1 MFLIAAVALA
11 NLAAPNLA
19 QQDPPRFPGVPE
31 QDARHYWVQLHMDF
45 AKQELTGE
53 VHYTFTAVEELAT
66 IRLDAQRSKDWH
78 VTFRDSKNTVNLTS
92 TWGESHVVVTLP
104 KPAAKGT
111 DVHFMATLQGKPVD
125 GFYFKKNRYGD
136 LMAFT
141 DHYSIRA
148 RGWLPCEDHPGDRA
162 KFTLIMTYPEAYEAV
177 GYGWHAGALSGR
189 ITQEGMR
196 SQALTSTAEIPPYML
211 ALVVGPLTRVPET
224 GHQRLNDHLVYK
236 QDVDKAKR
244 ELVNHGAWI
253 KAMEKAFGEYPYS
266 KYMTVQC
273 PTRWGGFEAP
283 GNVQLAEGLFDAPG
297 RGQGTLAHELVH
309 MWFGDAVGY
318 SEWREVWLSEGF
330 ASYFGPWLHAQTGG
344 PKLSVSMQNL
354 RDRWRKS
361 FEGRTKSIRDDRFP
375 HPDQALNSNTYPK
388 GAWVLHMLRG
398 EVGDEAFFAALRTYV
413 DQCRGSSVITEDF
426 VRIIERETKA
436 ELSWFFAQW
445 LDGIGCPELKVAS
458 TDGAITI
465 EQVQQGTPYKFWL
478 RLRWQDDAGKSVV
491 KRVRVDA
498 ATLRLPIEGTCNDLQ
513 IDPDTELL
521 FRVAK

>member
-1 MFLIAAVALA
+1 MILLTALA
-11 NLAAPNLA
+11 LAGLAP
-19 QQDPPRFPGVPE
+19 QSPPQDQPRFPGVPQ
-31 QDARHYWVQLHMDF
+31 QDARRYDIHLQVNLQRQH
-45 AKQELTGE
+45 LTAY
-53 VHYTFTAVEELAT
+53 VKYTFTAVEDLKT
-66 IRLDAQRSKDWH
+66 IRLDARRSDEWQVKFYAAKGPSELRSDWGKD
-78 VTFRDSKNTVNLTS
+78 
-92 TWGESHVVVTLP
+92 HVVVTLP
-104 KPAAKGT
+104 TTIAKGN
-111 DVHFMATLQGKPVD
+111 DAHFRAELSGKPVD

-136 LMAFT
+136 MMAFT

-162 KFTLIMTYPEAYEAV
+162 KFSVAMTYPEGNEAV
-177 GYGWHAGALSGR
+177 GFGLATTDQQVLTETGGLRTQILSG
-189 ITQEGMR
+189 
-196 SQALTSTAEIPPYML
+196 SSEIPPYMF
-211 ALVVGPLTRVPET
+211 AVAVGPLARVPEA
-224 GHQRLNDHLVYK
+224 GDERLIDHLVYK
-236 QDVDKAKR
+236 QDVAKAKA
-244 ELVNHGAWI
+244 ELVNHAAWI
-253 KAMEKAFGEYPYS
+253 AAMEAAFGSYPYG

-283 GNVQLAEGLFDAPG
+283 GNVQLAEGLFDSPG

-344 PKLSVSMQNL
+344 PKLSTSMESL

-398 EVGDEAFFAALRTYV
+398 ELGDEDFFAALRTYV

-426 VRIIERETKA
+426 VRIIERETKS
-436 ELSWFFAQW
+436 ELSWFFKQW
-445 LDGIGCPELKVAS
+445 LDRVGCPELKIET
-458 TDGAITI
+458 TDTAITI
-465 EQVQQGTPYKFWL
+465 KQVQAGIPYKFWL
-478 RLRWQDDAGKSVV
+478 RLRWRNDSGKLIE

-498 ATLRLPIEGTCNDLQ
+498 ATMRLPIESTYNDLQ

-521 FRVAK
+521 FRLAK